1 MTFNSLVLIPAG
13 FTVTER
19 ARMLGHSVETNLKHY
34 SFDPRNTEK
43 ESLGYIKPKLSIHKT
58 NAGDGAHDI
67 QWMSV
72 LRRPERSEDLEPMG
86 S

>member
-1 MTFNSLVLIPAG
+1 MTFNSLVLIPTG

-43 ESLGYIKPKLSIHKT
+43 EKIDRINTFLQVPSSPNK
-58 NAGDGAHDI
+58 NV
-67 QWMSV
+67 V
-72 LRRPERSEDLEPMG
+72 LFDQKKKA
-86 S
+86 

>member
-43 ESLGYIKPKLSIHKT
+43 EKVDRI
-58 NAGDGAHDI
+58 NAFL
-67 QWMSV
+67 QVPPSPTENVV
-72 LRRPERSEDLEPMG
+72 LFEQKKKA
-86 S
+86 